1 MENIV
6 PNPAAG
12 FTVPVP
18 DLAAMFGGFPQRTI
32 TRTFNEVCRAE
43 EALLIQA
50 LMDHGA
56 QKGAARTKAA
66 EEALKGA
73 EAELDRMGQEI
84 QRLHSEVAEQKR
96 LTERAEQACDDAQRE
111 NHQLHWSI
119 YFGQTSPSAYTIGT
133 PSGPKLFHSLDEM
146 AEFIRADER
155 ERMKPALFAAINGAL
170 EAKP

>member
-43 EALLIQA
+43 EAILIQA
-50 LMDHGA
+50 LIDHGA

-66 EEALKGA
+66 EEALIA
-73 EAELDRMGQEI
+73 ANYPPRTIPPEM
-84 QRLHSEVAEQKR
+84 
-96 LTERAEQACDDAQRE
+96 
-111 NHQLHWSI
+111 
-119 YFGQTSPSAYTIGT
+119 TSQDKETYY
-133 PSGPKLFHSLDEM
+133 
-146 AEFIRADER
+146 
-155 ERMKPALFAAINGAL
+155 ALAAIPFA
-170 EAKP
+170 ETKS